1 MNCPYCDMVMIKGEI
16 VTACNI
22 TPYWREEGTKR
33 NILDALGGKGNLA
46 ISPSGD
52 LTHRCIRGFYC
63 PNCKKIII
71 DAELQA

>member
-1 MNCPYCDMVMIKGEI
+1 MNCPYCDMVMRKGEI

-33 NILDALGGKGNLA
+33 NVLDALGGKGKLS

-52 LTHRCIRGFYC
+52 LTHKCIPGFYC
-63 PNCKKIII
+63 STCKKIII
-71 DAELQA
+71 DAAPQV